1 MDSKS
6 HSGCP
11 TCSQICE
18 EAKNKVKTL
27 EKKVYSLTIV
37 TTVAL
42 TLLGEQAAKS
52 VASYVQSFNSAMSSV
67 DVGVGAPQEKE
78 NKEPEKVTQNGNL
91 LPYASIPTNPNPIK
105 NGSFNVVTDTL
116 FNSEPSS
123 PFLLEVEDKDDV
135 TPSPAPKTV
144 IKPIYTPKSPIE
156 TQIQM
161 VNLPLDLT
169 TLPVAPIADPYAVFF
184 TPSYMPFDVYSTTL
198 ALGTNYGFGPYY
210 GIDDGIN
217 YPPIPSSGPLSAL
230 AISQLLQNRKRTL

>member
-1 MDSKS
+1 MESKS

-52 VASYVQSFNSAMSSV
+52 VSSYVQSFNSAMSSV
-67 DVGVGAPQEKE
+67 DVGVGAPEEKE

-91 LPYASIPTNPNPIK
+91 LPYAPIPTNPNPIK

-116 FNSEPSS
+116 FDSEPSS
-123 PFLLEVEDKDDV
+123 PFLLDIKDKDDV
-135 TPSPAPKTV
+135 TPSPTPKTV

-161 VNLPLDLT
+161 ANLPLALPT
-169 TLPVAPIADPYAVFF
+169 IPVASISDPYAVFF

-198 ALGTNYGFGPYY
+198 GLGTNYGFGPYY
-210 GIDDGIN
+210 GIDAGIN

-230 AISQLLQNRKRTL
+230 AISQLLQNRKRAI